1 MSSVACP
8 FPIKPLDLSD
18 LEWKQ
23 SDKEMAIRS
32 LFVLLISYFCYPCTR
47 IVVPHITDA
56 IQDWVTKVSGEP
68 VENET
73 KADVCIIEVS
83 ENEQYIIFFNFFK
96 L

>member
-1 MSSVACP
+1 MGRLFVAC
-8 FPIKPLDLSD
+8 FL
-18 LEWKQ
+18 
-23 SDKEMAIRS
+23 
-32 LFVLLISYFCYPCTR
+32 LFSYFSYPCTR

-83 ENEQYIIFFNFFK
+83 ENERYISFISSSCNF
-96 L
+96 LTVY